1 MVCTSQYSNSFAAK
15 EMDIEVVLTRASE
28 LHAKINDAIER
39 AMKSEFLQSTAG
51 VKRSSNSNMG
61 GVVEAES
68 GLLSSSPGFDGNEF
82 DNDSYERG
90 GGEGG
95 AAVAAGKGDSNA
107 EARSLG
113 SIRDALEVLEEQL
126 KALQAVQQKQRAE
139 KDMALAELEESRGIL
154 LGLLKKHRGHEWEVV
169 CEALAFAGEP
179 VDEREDLP
187 LPPYPMSTVNPPTS
201 SSSMAGGGGGSS
213 IDAAEQSPQFRSFP
227 VSHQK
232 SISGSGAVKR
242 LTLFG
247 GRRLN
252 DGDDD
257 IQFLGGDKVEENNNR
272 HEEGTS
278 HHGHEEEEEEEMDG
292 TKNGSGFLQLP
303 INLFRFSGAVF
314 GHAKNIALVV
324 MSVLA
329 FLAISEMGEIR
340 EQKKLLAAH
349 SVKKPDT
356 SPPSP
361 PPLPLA
367 PKPAVSFLQCPTG
380 KKLIMEDGHAKC
392 VVKERIELPFVRE
405 VKTPD
410 VLYGRG

>member
-1 MVCTSQYSNSFAAK
+1 
-15 EMDIEVVLTRASE
+15 
-28 LHAKINDAIER
+28 
-39 AMKSEFLQSTAG
+39 
-51 VKRSSNSNMG
+51 
-61 GVVEAES
+61 
-68 GLLSSSPGFDGNEF
+68 
-82 DNDSYERG
+82 
-90 GGEGG
+90 
-95 AAVAAGKGDSNA
+95 
-107 EARSLG
+107 
-113 SIRDALEVLEEQL
+113 
-126 KALQAVQQKQRAE
+126 
-139 KDMALAELEESRGIL
+139 
-154 LGLLKKHRGHEWEVV
+154 
-169 CEALAFAGEP
+169 
-179 VDEREDLP
+179 
-187 LPPYPMSTVNPPTS
+187 
-201 SSSMAGGGGGSS
+201 
-213 IDAAEQSPQFRSFP
+213 
-227 VSHQK
+227 
-232 SISGSGAVKR
+232 VKR

-278 HHGHEEEEEEEMDG
+278 HHGHEEEKEEEEMDG

-329 FLAISEMGEIR
+329 FIAISEMGER
-340 EQKKLLAAH
+340 QDQKKLPAAQ

-356 SPPSP
+356 LPPSP
-361 PPLPLA
+361 PPLPPA
-367 PKPAVSFLQCPTG
+367 PEPAVSFLQCPPG

-392 VVKERIELPFVRE
+392 IVKERIELPFVRE

>member
-1 MVCTSQYSNSFAAK
+1 MSWV
-15 EMDIEVVLTRASE
+15 VVL
-28 LHAKINDAIER
+28 H
-39 AMKSEFLQSTAG
+39 
-51 VKRSSNSNMG
+51 
-61 GVVEAES
+61 
-68 GLLSSSPGFDGNEF
+68 
-82 DNDSYERG
+82 
-90 GGEGG
+90 
-95 AAVAAGKGDSNA
+95 
-107 EARSLG
+107 
-113 SIRDALEVLEEQL
+113 
-126 KALQAVQQKQRAE
+126 QAVQQKQRAE

-179 VDEREDLP
+179 VDEKEDLP

-213 IDAAEQSPQFRSFP
+213 MDAAEQSPQFRSFP
-227 VSHQK
+227 VSHRQ
-232 SISGSGAVKR
+232 SSTGSGAVKR

-252 DGDDD
+252 DGDDN

-278 HHGHEEEEEEEMDG
+278 HHGHEEEEEEEEMDG

-340 EQKKLLAAH
+340 EQKKLLAAQ

-356 SPPSP
+356 LPPSP
-361 PPLPLA
+361 PQLPPA
-367 PKPAVSFLQCPTG
+367 PKPAVSFLQCPPG
-380 KKLIMEDGHAKC
+380 KKLIMEDGDAKC
-392 VVKERIELPFVRE
+392 IVKERIELPFVRE

>member
-1 MVCTSQYSNSFAAK
+1 MSWV
-15 EMDIEVVLTRASE
+15 VVL
-28 LHAKINDAIER
+28 H
-39 AMKSEFLQSTAG
+39 
-51 VKRSSNSNMG
+51 
-61 GVVEAES
+61 
-68 GLLSSSPGFDGNEF
+68 
-82 DNDSYERG
+82 
-90 GGEGG
+90 
-95 AAVAAGKGDSNA
+95 
-107 EARSLG
+107 
-113 SIRDALEVLEEQL
+113 
-126 KALQAVQQKQRAE
+126 QAVQQKQRAE

-201 SSSMAGGGGGSS
+201 PSSMAGGGGGSS

-227 VSHQK
+227 VSHRK

-340 EQKKLLAAH
+340 EQKKLLAAQ

-361 PPLPLA
+361 PPLPPA